1 MHSLDWIILSSF
13 LLFVAVYGVWK
24 TRGKKDIHGYFL
36 ANRSTPWYGVTI
48 SIMATQASAITFLSV
63 PGQAYVDG
71 MRFVQFYFG
80 LPLAMVI
87 LSITAVPLF
96 HKLKVFTAY
105 EFLEQR
111 FDLKN
116 RVLGSLLFLI
126 QRGLAA
132 GFTILAPALIISVI
146 LGWDF
151 RLTIFMIGGLVV
163 LYTAAGGTEA
173 VNKTHLLQM
182 MIVTA
187 GMGAA
192 FFMIFRRLPPDI
204 SFSSAVHVAG
214 KLGKLNV
221 VNFAFNWKDRYNF
234 WSGLIGGAFLALAY
248 FGTDQSQV
256 QRYLSGRSVAQSRMG
271 LLANGVFKVPMQFV
285 ILFIG
290 AMIFVF
296 YQFVTPPLFFNPV
309 ETAKVKSGSYASA
322 YAKLETDYDRLNGEK
337 QGQLRQMLAAIDTH
351 QDKDLAGV
359 MQQLRQTRE
368 SESGIRRE
376 AIGLIKKSDPLAET
390 NDTNYIFLSFVT
402 RFLPVGL
409 VGLILAA
416 ILSASMSASSAELN
430 ALASVTVI
438 DIYKRLVRRGASDRH
453 YLHVSKAATVFW
465 GLYAVAFAQF
475 ANHLGSLIEAVNIMG
490 SLFYG
495 TILGIF
501 LIAFYFKKVGG
512 NATFMAALIAE
523 VAVLACYFFTKIP
536 YLWFNVIGCVLLL
549 ILANVLN
556 PLSPGRKAG
565 LPGQGH
571 PAVSLSGR

>member
-1 MHSLDWIILSSF
+1 MSSF

-24 TRGKKDIHGYFL
+24 TRGKKDIRGYFL
-36 ANRSTPWYGVTI
+36 ANKSTPWYIITV
-48 SIMATQASAITFLSV
+48 SIMATQATAITFLST

-80 LPLAMVI
+80 LPIAMVV
-87 LSITAVPLF
+87 LSITAVPIY
-96 HKLKVFTAY
+96 HKLRVFTAY

-116 RVLGSLLFLI
+116 RALGSILFLI

-132 GFTILAPALIISVI
+132 GFTILAPALIISVV

-151 RLTIFMIGGLVV
+151 RLTIFMTGGLVI
-163 LYTAAGGTEA
+163 LYTAVGGTEA
-173 VNKTHLLQM
+173 VYKTHLLQM
-182 MIVTA
+182 TIVTA
-187 GMGAA
+187 GMAA
-192 FFMIFRRLPPDI
+192 VLYMIFHRLPPDI
-204 SFSSAVHVAG
+204 SFSNALHVAG

-234 WSGLIGGAFLALAY
+234 WSGLIGGGFLALSY

-256 QRYLSGRSVAQSRMG
+256 QRYLSGRSIAQSRMG
-271 LLANGVFKVPMQFV
+271 LLANGVVKVPMQFA

-309 ETAKVKSGSYASA
+309 ETSSVKNSSYREA
-322 YAKLETDYDRLNGEK
+322 YAKLETDYNRLNGEK
-337 QGQLRQMLAAIDTH
+337 QGQIREMLAAIETR
-351 QDKDLAGV
+351 KGEDLDNALQKLRGTR
-359 MQQLRQTRE
+359 QSELGLRQ
-368 SESGIRRE
+368 E
-376 AIGLIKKSDPLAET
+376 AIQLIKKRNPLAET

-402 RFLPVGL
+402 HFLPAGL

-416 ILSASMSASSAELN
+416 ILSASMSSSSAELN

-438 DIYKRLVRRGASDRH
+438 DIYRRIFKRNASERH
-453 YLHVSKAATVFW
+453 YLVVSKLATVFW
-465 GLYAVAFAQF
+465 GLYAISFAQF

-501 LIAFYFKKVGG
+501 LVAFYFKSIGG
-512 NATFMAALIAE
+512 NATFIAAIIAE
-523 VAVLACYFFTKIP
+523 LSVLACHFFTKIP
-536 YLWFNVIGCVLLL
+536 FLWFTVIGCVIL
-549 ILANVLN
+549 IFLANLMN
-556 PLSPGRKAG
+556 PFFKRKK
-565 LPGQGH
+565 Q
-571 PAVSLSGR
+571 AVV

>member
-1 MHSLDWIILSSF
+1 MRPLDWILLISF
-13 LLFVAVYGVWK
+13 LGFVAVYGIWK
-24 TRGKKDIHGYFL
+24 TRGKKDIQGYFL
-36 ANRSTPWYGVTI
+36 ADKSTPWYIITV
-48 SIMATQASAITFLSV
+48 SIMATQASAITFLST

-80 LPLAMVI
+80 LPVAMVI
-87 LSITAVPLF
+87 LSITAVPIF
-96 HKLKVFTAY
+96 HRLKVYTAY

-116 RVLGSLLFLI
+116 RALGSILFLI

-151 RLTIFMIGGLVV
+151 RLTIFLVGGLVI

-173 VNKTHLLQM
+173 VYKTHLLQLS
-182 MIVTA
+182 IVTV
-187 GMGAA
+187 GMAA
-192 FFMIFRRLPPDI
+192 ALFMVFHRLPPDI
-204 SFSSAVHVAG
+204 SFSNALQVAG
-214 KLGKLNV
+214 KLGRLNV
-221 VNFAFNWKDRYNF
+221 VNFGFDWKDRYNF
-234 WSGLIGGAFLALAY
+234 WSGLIGGGFVALAY

-256 QRYLSGRSVAQSRMG
+256 QRYLTGRSIAQSRLG
-271 LLANGVFKVPMQFV
+271 LLANGVVKVPMQFI

-309 ETAKVKSGSYASA
+309 ETAQVKSSA
-322 YAKLETDYDRLNGEK
+322 YGEAYTRLETDQARLSGEK
-337 QGQLRQMLAAIDTH
+337 QGQIRDMLAAIEAR
-351 QDKDLAGV
+351 KDEDVAGILEE
-359 MQQLRQTRE
+359 LRRTRE
-368 SESGIRRE
+368 SEAGIRQE
-376 AIGLIKKSDPLAET
+376 ALELIKKQDPLAET

-416 ILSASMSASSAELN
+416 ILSASMASSAAELS

-438 DIYKRLVRRGASDRH
+438 DIYKRLGRRNAPERH
-453 YLHVSKAATVFW
+453 YLRVSKLATVFW
-465 GLYAVAFAQF
+465 GLYAIAFAQF

-501 LIAFYFKKVGG
+501 LIAFYIKKIRGH
-512 NATFMAALIAE
+512 ATFIAAIIAE
-523 VAVLACYFFTKIP
+523 ATVLACFFFTKIP
-536 YLWFNVIGCVLLL
+536 YLWFNVIGCVVLVV
-549 ILANVLN
+549 LAGIMN
-556 PLSPGRKAG
+556 PLLAEKK
-565 LPGQGH
+565 
-571 PAVSLSGR
+571 PARI

>member
-1 MHSLDWIILSSF
+1 MHSLDWIVLSSF

-24 TRGKKDIHGYFL
+24 TRGKKDMNGYFL
-36 ANRSTPWYGVTI
+36 ADKSTPWYGVTI
-48 SIMATQASAITFLSV
+48 SIMATQASAITFLSM

-80 LPLAMVI
+80 VPIAMVI

-116 RVLGSLLFLI
+116 RALGSLLFLI

-151 RLTIFMIGGLVV
+151 RLTIFMIGGLVI

-234 WSGLIGGAFLALAY
+234 WSGIIGGAFVALSY

-309 ETAKVKSGSYASA
+309 ETAHIKTSSYAEA
-322 YAKLETDYDRLNGEK
+322 YTKLETDYDVLNGEK
-337 QGQLRQMLAAIDTH
+337 QGQLRQMLAAIETR
-351 QDKDLAGV
+351 KDADV
-359 MQQLRQTRE
+359 SDAMEKLRLTRE
-368 SESGIRRE
+368 SESAIRQE
-376 AIGLIKKSDPLAET
+376 AIGLIKKSNPLAET

-416 ILSASMSASSAELN
+416 ILSASMASASAELN

-438 DIYKRLVRRGASDRH
+438 DIYKRLCRRNASERH
-453 YLHVSKAATVFW
+453 YLHVSKAATIFW
-465 GLYAVAFAQF
+465 GLYAIGFAQF

-501 LIAFYFKKVGG
+501 LIAFYLKKIGG
-512 NATFMAALIAE
+512 NATFIAAIIAE
-523 VAVLACYFFTKIP
+523 LAVLACYFFTKIP
-536 YLWFNVIGCVLLL
+536 YLWFNVIGCVILVV
-549 ILANVLN
+549 LANVMN
-556 PLSPGRKAG
+556 PLLK
-565 LPGQGH
+565 GQK
-571 PAVSLSGR
+571 PAIV

>member
-1 MHSLDWIILSSF
+1 MHALDWIVLTSF

-24 TRGKKDIHGYFL
+24 TRGKQDMPGYLL
-36 ANRSTPWYGVTI
+36 AGKSTPWYGVTI
-48 SIMATQASAITFLSV
+48 SIMATQASAITFLSM

-80 LPLAMVI
+80 LPIAMIV

-96 HKLKVFTAY
+96 HKLKVYTAY

-116 RVLGSLLFLI
+116 RALGSLLFLI

-151 RLTIFMIGGLVV
+151 RLTIFMIGGMVI
-163 LYTAAGGTEA
+163 LYTAAGGTKA

-182 MIVTA
+182 TIVTV
-187 GMGAA
+187 GMAAA
-192 FFMIFRRLPPDI
+192 FVMIFRQLPPDI
-204 SFSSAVHVAG
+204 SFSSAVRLAG
-214 KLGKLNV
+214 KLGKLNAV
-221 VNFAFNWKDRYNF
+221 DFTFNWADRYNF
-234 WSGLIGGAFLALAY
+234 WSGLIGGAFVALSY

-256 QRYLSGRSVAQSRMG
+256 QRYLTGRSVAQSRMG

-309 ETAKVKSGSYASA
+309 ETAQVKNGA
-322 YAKLETDYDRLNGEK
+322 YAAAYTQLETDYRGLSGEK
-337 QGQLRQMLAAIDTH
+337 QDQLRRMLAAIEGR
-351 QDKDLAGV
+351 DKGGEAEA
-359 MQQLRQTRE
+359 MARLRRIRE
-368 SESGIRRE
+368 SESGLRRD
-376 AIGLIKKSDPLAET
+376 AIGLIKKNDPLAET

-402 RFLPVGL
+402 RYLPVGL

-416 ILSASMSASSAELN
+416 ILSASMSASSAELS

-438 DIYKRLVRRGASDRH
+438 DIYRRLVRRDASDRH
-453 YLHVSKAATVFW
+453 YVRVSKAATVFW
-465 GLYAVAFAQF
+465 GLYAIAFAQF

-501 LIAFYFKKVGG
+501 LIAFYFKKIGG
-512 NATFMAALIAE
+512 NATFIAAIAAE
-523 VAVLACYFFTKIP
+523 LAVLACFLFTKIP
-536 YLWFNVIGCVLLL
+536 YLWFNVIGCALLV
-549 ILANVLN
+549 ILANILN
-556 PLSPGRKAG
+556 PLWPGKRTGSPE
-565 LPGQGH
+565 
-571 PAVSLSGR
+571 PARSV

>member
-1 MHSLDWIILSSF
+1 MRPLDWILLSSF
-13 LLFVAVYGVWK
+13 LLFVAAYGIFK
-24 TRGKKDIHGYFL
+24 TRGKKDIRGYLL
-36 ANRSTPWYGVTI
+36 ANQSTPWYIITV
-48 SIMATQASAITFLSV
+48 SIMATQASAITFLST

-80 LPLAMVI
+80 LPIAMII
-87 LSITAVPLF
+87 LSITAVPIF
-96 HKLKVFTAY
+96 HKLKVYTAY

-116 RVLGSLLFLI
+116 RALGSILFLI

-151 RLTIFMIGGLVV
+151 RLTIFMTGGLVII
-163 LYTAAGGTEA
+163 YTASGGTEA

-182 MIVTA
+182 TIVTA

-192 FFMIFRRLPPDI
+192 LYMVFHRLPPDI
-204 SFSSAVHVAG
+204 SFSSALHVAG

-221 VNFAFNWKDRYNF
+221 VNFVLDWKDRYNF
-234 WSGLIGGAFLALAY
+234 WSGLIGGGFVALSY

-256 QRYLSGRSVAQSRMG
+256 QRYLTGRSIAQSRLG
-271 LLANGVFKVPMQFV
+271 LLANGVIKVPMQFI

-309 ETAKVKSGSYASA
+309 ETAKIKNSSYGEA
-322 YAKLETDYDRLNGEK
+322 YTKLETDFYRLNGEK
-337 QGQLRQMLAAIDTH
+337 QRQIRNMLAAIETRKDE
-351 QDKDLAGV
+351 DLAGTL
-359 MQQLRQTRE
+359 QDLRGTRE
-368 SESGIRRE
+368 SEVGIRQE
-376 AIGLIKKSDPLAET
+376 AIQLIKQNNPLAET
-390 NDTNYIFLSFVT
+390 NDTNFIFLSFVT
-402 RFLPVGL
+402 RFLPAGL

-416 ILSASMSASSAELN
+416 ILSASMSSSAAELN
-430 ALASVTVI
+430 ALASVTVV
-438 DIYKRLVRRGASDRH
+438 DIYKRLGRKTASERH
-453 YLHVSKAATVFW
+453 YLFVSKLATVFW
-465 GLYAVAFAQF
+465 GLYAISFAQF

-501 LIAFYFKKVGG
+501 LIAFYFKNIGG
-512 NATFMAALIAE
+512 NATFIAAIIAE
-523 VAVLACYFFTKIP
+523 LTVLGCYFFTKIP
-536 YLWFNVIGCVLLL
+536 YLWFNVIGCL
-549 ILANVLN
+549 ILVSLASFMN
-556 PLSPGRKAG
+556 PL
-565 LPGQGH
+565 
-571 PAVSLSGR
+571 LSAKK